1 MRGKYIFSVRNH
13 YSQHLTTLRKIDM
26 SYKWSNE
33 IRLDV
38 LRVESQDAKL
48 IFKTDKEE
56 AEVYLDGQDIG
67 RVVHRH
73 GGVETVITNENSHH
87 IVVGK
92 ENEKRDVFHYL
103 KPKGP
108 APELRLGITK
118 HRGVGSWS
126 SLPHDFELNLEPGFE
141 EVFFHLNNSL
151 CELTRHKYISAKTY
165 VVTTGYLQQTNN
177 ILRPNNTRLGNVCS
191 SGLPFLEDQ
200 IGIGAFQVLP

>member
-1 MRGKYIFSVRNH
+1 
-13 YSQHLTTLRKIDM
+13 M

-33 IRLDV
+33 VRLDV
-38 LRVESQDAKL
+38 LKVEGQDSKL

-73 GGVETVITNENSHH
+73 GGVETVISNENSHH

-92 ENEKRDVFHYL
+92 GNEERDVFHYL
-103 KPKGP
+103 KPNGP
-108 APELRLGITK
+108 APELRLGVTK

-141 EVFFHLNNSL
+141 EVFFHLISGGNKRAIQVGEGVWHDNSSVKDAWFV
-151 CELTRHKYISAKTY
+151 EDHSFSTIPMGYHPVVGEPGTTVHY
-165 VVTTGYLQQTNN
+165 VWVY
-177 ILRPNNTRLGNVCS
+177 VCKKNS
-191 SGLPFLEDQ
+191 WEK
-200 IGIGAFQVLP
+200 I